1 MTQPAAPRPGT
12 PVAPVDPVPIAV
24 FPLRFTARPG
34 EMIDFLC
41 TLGMAPLI
49 TTETSGFADLVA
61 GGGGRVMIHDAP
73 SSATGAPAGETQL
86 STAVRSA
93 DAAAE
98 QLREVGLEVV
108 VWDESYG
115 RQGNITGPH
124 GEAVGLNED
133 QSDPYG
139 YVEHDGGSADP
150 RLTVVAVRPSA
161 AGPERERDVAF
172 FAALGFRP
180 EGPRAGSWTRL
191 TSAGGGTIGLHEPE
205 EGWHAARPGDVGGA
219 DLLVSLVH
227 LGFETTEDLAALAER
242 LRAAG
247 HPAEV
252 NASGGTR
259 SVHVTDPDG
268 RHLEI
273 HPTPACPS

>member
-12 PVAPVDPVPIAV
+12 PAAPARPAPFAV

-49 TTETSGFADLVA
+49 TTEGNGFADLVA
-61 GGGGRVMIHDAP
+61 GGGGRVMIHGAA

-98 QLREVGLEVV
+98 RLREEGLEVV

-124 GEAVGLNED
+124 GEAIGLNED

-139 YVEHDGGSADP
+139 YVEHDGGGADP
-150 RLTVVAVRPSA
+150 RLTVVVVRPSA
-161 AGPERERDVAF
+161 AGGERERDVALF
-172 FAALGFRP
+172 SALGFRP
-180 EGPRAGSWTRL
+180 EGPGDESCTRL
-191 TSAGGGTIGLHEPE
+191 TSTGGGTIGLHQPE
-205 EGWHAARPGDVGGA
+205 EGWRPARPGDVGGA
-219 DLLVSLVH
+219 DLQVSLVR

-247 HPAEV
+247 HPAELV
-252 NASGGTR
+252 ASG

-268 RHLEI
+268 QHLEI
-273 HPTPACPS
+273 HPAPASRR

>member
-1 MTQPAAPRPGT
+1 MTQPATPRPGT
-12 PVAPVDPVPIAV
+12 PAAPVDPAPFAV

-34 EMIDFLC
+34 AMIDFLC

-49 TTETSGFADLVA
+49 TTERNGFGDLVA

-73 SSATGAPAGETQL
+73 SSAIGAPAGETQL

-98 QLREVGLEVV
+98 QLRESGLEVV

-133 QSDPYG
+133 QTDPYG
-139 YVEHDGGSADP
+139 YVEHDGAGADP

-172 FAALGFRP
+172 FATLGFRTAV
-180 EGPRAGSWTRL
+180 PRDESWTRL
-191 TSAGGGTIGLHEPE
+191 ASDGGGTIGLHAPE
-205 EGWHAARPGDVGGA
+205 EGWHASRPGDVGGA
-219 DLLVSLVH
+219 DLRVSLVR
-227 LGFETTEDLAALAER
+227 LGFETTEDLEALAAR
-242 LRAAG
+242 LVAAG
-247 HPAEV
+247 YAAEV
-252 NASGGTR
+252 VEQPGVR

-268 RHLEI
+268 QRLEI
-273 HPTPACPS
+273 HPAPAR